1 MTEIHPDDITAEKA
15 SASWKFDFLD
25 TVNADPL
32 ANGECLG
39 VIKAYLNFANASS
52 PRAYCSLTELVL
64 RTGSS
69 LPAVRRAKAK
79 LQKLGYM
86 QFEYTTAQGADM
98 FMLVNSRKEQIDLHI
113 ALKREAL
120 LETKREER
128 LRSARAGG
136 IETLPPN
143 FEGGY
148 RNVTSKKHET
158 LPNTLE
164 EYPGV
169 IFLEGEANN
178 QDLISSPVTV
188 YADIDD
194 DPHQPFPK
202 PIDDHD
208 AESMIDS
215 ICAGK
220 HVEPR
225 FRNRLKSMLN
235 DAILTPNMATR
246 MLSQLEEAA

>member
-39 VIKAYLNFANASS
+39 VIKAYLNFANATN

-69 LPAVRRAKAK
+69 LPAIRRAKAK
-79 LQKLGYM
+79 LQKLGYI

-128 LRSARAGG
+128 LRSTRAGG
-136 IETLPPN
+136 IKTLPPD
-143 FEGGY
+143 FDEGY
-148 RNVTSKKHET
+148 QNVTSEKNET

-169 IFLEGEANN
+169 IFLEGEA
-178 QDLISSPVTV
+178 ISQGTISPLTTR
-188 YADIDD
+188 YADLDD
-194 DPHQPFPK
+194 DPHQPFPT

-220 HVEPR
+220 DVEPR

-235 DAILTPNMATR
+235 DAILTPNMAGR
-246 MLSQLEEAA
+246 MLDQLEEAA